1 MKVDQVERVEP
12 LGTDPEGPV
21 TGTHPIIAVADTAG
35 VSGIGCSAVSR
46 GSVVGTHPVS
56 SAAEGGN
63 TIVEAAKTLG
73 NRS

>member
-12 LGTDPEGPV
+12 LSTD
-21 TGTHPIIAVADTAG
+21 
-35 VSGIGCSAVSR
+35 SGGG

>member
-12 LGTDPEGPV
+12 LITD
-21 TGTHPIIAVADTAG
+21 
-35 VSGIGCSAVSR
+35 SGG